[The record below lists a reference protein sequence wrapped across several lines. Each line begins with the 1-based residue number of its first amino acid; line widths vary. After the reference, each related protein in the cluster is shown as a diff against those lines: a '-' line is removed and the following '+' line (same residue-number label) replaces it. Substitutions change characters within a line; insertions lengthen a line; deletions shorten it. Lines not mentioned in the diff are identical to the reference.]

1 MTVHSASSSNATPP
15 IQANF
20 KPGATQRYTVTGMTC
35 AGCVNRV
42 QRAIATIP
50 GVQRAEVNLATEQAS
65 VVFAQEPDDAQVRA
79 VTQAVNGIGYD
90 AQPLA
95 DQARAQASSDL
106 ADARVA
112 AYQRARRLSL
122 IAALLTLPV
131 FVLEMGSHAIPT
143 MHGWVMH
150 TLGAGTS
157 HTIQAVLTTFVLLGP
172 GRSFFTLGLSALAR
186 WTPDMNALVALG
198 AGSAWAYSMV
208 VWLAPGV
215 LPDGA
220 RHVYFEAAAVIV
232 TLILAGR
239 MLEARARGRTGAAVA
254 RLVDLQP
261 RSARLLSADGDR
273 DVDVDTLTV
282 GDHVRVRPGE
292 KIPLDGEVI
301 DGSAHVDESM
311 LTGEP
316 IPVEKTVGDHV
327 VGGSLTENGSLTIRI
342 THVGADTALAHITR
356 LVEDAQAAR
365 LPVQALVDRVTAVF
379 VPVMLGVAA
388 LTFAAWWIWGPQPAL
403 THALVAA
410 VAVLI
415 IACPCAMGLATPTS
429 IMVGSGRTAELG
441 ILFTQGH
448 ALQAVRDVDIV
459 AFDKTG
465 TLTLGRPKLTDF
477 VAVQA
482 ADRDALLAR
491 LGTLQARS
499 EHPIARAVTDAA
511 PYLADARVSGFQAE
525 RGTGVTGEVDGHRLV
540 SGNAALMRRHGVDFT
555 PLSGLVQTWQA
566 DGKTAI
572 YVADDGVL
580 AGAYAVTDP
589 VKADA
594 AQAIAALHELGL
606 RTMMITGDNAA
617 TAQAIARQLGIDD
630 VHADVLPEGKVHV
643 VRAARDSGRKVAFV
657 GDGINDAPAL
667 ATADVGM
674 AIGTGTDVAIE
685 TASVVLMRDSLMSVV
700 NAIALSQA
708 TLRNIKQNLF
718 WAFAYNTALVPVAA
732 GVLYPAFGI
741 TLAPAFAA
749 GAMALS
755 SVFVLTNALR
765 LRRFGQAT
773 IDRRDKQQAE
783 AA

>member
-1 MTVHSASSSNATPP
+1 
-15 IQANF
+15 
-20 KPGATQRYTVTGMTC
+20 
-35 AGCVNRV
+35 
-42 QRAIATIP
+42 
-50 GVQRAEVNLATEQAS
+50 
-65 VVFAQEPDDAQVRA
+65 
-79 VTQAVNGIGYD
+79 
-90 AQPLA
+90 
-95 DQARAQASSDL
+95 
-106 ADARVA
+106 
-112 AYQRARRLSL
+112 
-122 IAALLTLPV
+122 
-131 FVLEMGSHAIPT
+131 
-143 MHGWVMH
+143 
-150 TLGAGTS
+150 
-157 HTIQAVLTTFVLLGP
+157 
-172 GRSFFTLGLSALAR
+172 
-186 WTPDMNALVALG
+186 
-198 AGSAWAYSMV
+198 
-208 VWLAPGV
+208 
-215 LPDGA
+215 
-220 RHVYFEAAAVIV
+220 
-232 TLILAGR
+232 
-239 MLEARARGRTGAAVA
+239 
-254 RLVDLQP
+254 
-261 RSARLLSADGDR
+261 
-273 DVDVDTLTV
+273 
-282 GDHVRVRPGE
+282 
-292 KIPLDGEVI
+292 
-301 DGSAHVDESM
+301 
-311 LTGEP
+311 
-316 IPVEKTVGDHV
+316 
-327 VGGSLTENGSLTIRI
+327 
-342 THVGADTALAHITR
+342 
-356 LVEDAQAAR
+356 
-365 LPVQALVDRVTAVF
+365 
-379 VPVMLGVAA
+379 
-388 LTFAAWWIWGPQPAL
+388 
-403 THALVAA
+403 
-410 VAVLI
+410 
-415 IACPCAMGLATPTS
+415 
-429 IMVGSGRTAELG
+429 
-441 ILFTQGH
+441 
-448 ALQAVRDVDIV
+448 
-459 AFDKTG
+459 
-465 TLTLGRPKLTDF
+465 
-477 VAVQA
+477 
-482 ADRDALLAR
+482 
-491 LGTLQARS
+491 
-499 EHPIARAVTDAA
+499 
-511 PYLADARVSGFQAE
+511 
-525 RGTGVTGEVDGHRLV
+525 
-540 SGNAALMRRHGVDFT
+540 MRRHGVDFT